1 MPARAESRRAGGR
14 SFFRAYGLPAV
25 CVNAV
30 VAIVLMWLTAAQAG
44 TQPIRI
50 LAFGASIMA
59 GYGLDAADSLPVQLE
74 QALRT
79 HGVNATVINGGVSGD
94 TSAGGLARLDW
105 ALADNPDLVIVD
117 LGGNDALRAID
128 PKSTETNLDA
138 IVTRLQAQKRGVLI
152 AGMLAPP
159 NLGKDYAAAF
169 NALFPAVAARHQVPL
184 YPFLL
189 DGVVADPALNQAD
202 GIHPN
207 AAGVK
212 VIVERM
218 LPSVLQ
224 AIQQLERKAPG
235 S

>member
-1 MPARAESRRAGGR
+1 M
-14 SFFRAYGLPAV
+14 
-25 CVNAV
+25 
-30 VAIVLMWLTAAQAG
+30 AALLLLFWPSAATAG

-50 LAFGASIMA
+50 LAFGASIVA
-59 GYGLDAADSLPVQLE
+59 GYGLEAADSLPAQLE
-74 QALRT
+74 RALRA
-79 HGVNATVINGGVSGD
+79 HGVDATVIDGGVSGD

-128 PKSTETNLDA
+128 PKTTEANLDA
-138 IVTRLQAQKRGVLI
+138 IVSRLKAEKRGVLI

-159 NLGKDYAAAF
+159 NLGADYAAAF
-169 NALFPAVAARHQVPL
+169 NAVFPAVAKRHDVAL

-189 DGVVADPALNQAD
+189 DGVVMDPALNQAD

-218 LPSVLQ
+218 LPSVLL
-224 AIQQLERKAPG
+224 AIQRLDRKAPG
-235 S
+235 P

>member
-1 MPARAESRRAGGR
+1 MAAV
-14 SFFRAYGLPAV
+14 GL
-25 CVNAV
+25 
-30 VAIVLMWLTAAQAG
+30 LFWLSAAQAA
-44 TQPIRI
+44 QPIRI
-50 LAFGASIMA
+50 LAFGASVIA

-74 QALRT
+74 AALRA
-79 HGVNATVINGGVSGD
+79 HGVDATVINGGVSGD

-105 ALADNPDLVIVD
+105 ALVDNPDLVIVD
-117 LGGNDALRAID
+117 FGGNDALRAID
-128 PKSTETNLDA
+128 PKATEANLDA
-138 IVTRLQAQKRGVLI
+138 IVTRLKAEKRGVLI

-159 NLGKDYAAAF
+159 NLGKDYTADF
-169 NALFPAVAARHQVPL
+169 NAVFPAVAARHDVTL

-189 DGVVADPALNQAD
+189 DGVATDSALNQAD

-218 LPSVLQ
+218 LPYVLQ
-224 AIQQLERKAPG
+224 AIQRLNRKAAG

>member
-1 MPARAESRRAGGR
+1 MA
-14 SFFRAYGLPAV
+14 AV
-25 CVNAV
+25 
-30 VAIVLMWLTAAQAG
+30 LLLFSLSAAQAG

-50 LAFGASIMA
+50 LAFGASIVA
-59 GYGLDAADSLPVQLE
+59 GYGLGAADSLPAQLE
-74 QALRT
+74 QALRA
-79 HGVNATVINGGVSGD
+79 HGVDATVIDAGVSGD

-128 PKSTETNLDA
+128 PKTTEANLDA
-138 IVTRLQAQKRGVLI
+138 IVARLKAEKRGVLI

-159 NLGKDYAAAF
+159 NLGKDYADAF
-169 NALFPAVAARHQVPL
+169 NAVFPAVAKRHDVTL

-189 DGVVADPALNQAD
+189 DGVVMDPALNQAD

-218 LPSVLQ
+218 LPYVLQ
-224 AIQQLERKAPG
+224 AIQRLDRKGPG

>member
-1 MPARAESRRAGGR
+1 MA
-14 SFFRAYGLPAV
+14 
-25 CVNAV
+25 AV
-30 VAIVLMWLTAAQAG
+30 VLLLWLATAQAG

-50 LAFGASIMA
+50 LALGASITA
-59 GYGLDAADSLPVQLE
+59 GYGLDAADSLPAQLE
-74 QALRT
+74 AALRAR
-79 HGVNATVINGGVSGD
+79 GIDATVINSGVSGE

-128 PKSTETNLDA
+128 PKTTEANLDA
-138 IVTRLQAQKRGVLI
+138 IVARLKAEKRGVLI

-159 NLGKDYAAAF
+159 NLGADYQAAF
-169 NALFPAVAARHQVPL
+169 NAVFPAVAARYDVTL

-189 DGVVADPALNQAD
+189 DGVAADPALNQED

-218 LPSVLQ
+218 LPAVLQ
-224 AIQQLERKAPG
+224 AIQRLDRKAPG

>member
-1 MPARAESRRAGGR
+1 MA
-14 SFFRAYGLPAV
+14 
-25 CVNAV
+25 AV
-30 VAIVLMWLTAAQAG
+30 VMLLWLSVAQAG

-50 LAFGASIMA
+50 LAFGASITA
-59 GYGLDAADSLPVQLE
+59 GYGLDAADSLPAQLE
-74 QALRT
+74 AALRA
-79 HGVNATVINGGVSGD
+79 HGIDATVINSGVSGE

-128 PKSTETNLDA
+128 PKTTEANLDA
-138 IVTRLQAQKRGVLI
+138 IVARLKAEKRGVLI

-159 NLGKDYAAAF
+159 NLGADYQAAF
-169 NALFPAVAARHQVPL
+169 NAVFPAVAARYDVML

-189 DGVVADPALNQAD
+189 DGVATDPALNQED

-218 LPSVLQ
+218 LPAVLE
-224 AIQQLERKAPG
+224 AIRRLDRKAPG

>member
-1 MPARAESRRAGGR
+1 MG
-14 SFFRAYGLPAV
+14 AYGLPAL
-25 CVNAV
+25 CVNAMAAV
-30 VAIVLMWLTAAQAG
+30 VLLFWLSAAQAG

-50 LAFGASIMA
+50 LAFGASIVA
-59 GYGLDAADSLPVQLE
+59 GYGLEAADSLPVQLE
-74 QALRT
+74 QALRAR
-79 HGVNATVINGGVSGD
+79 GVDATVIDAGVSGD

-128 PKSTETNLDA
+128 PKTTEANLDA
-138 IVTRLQAQKRGVLI
+138 IVARLKAEKRGVLI

-159 NLGKDYAAAF
+159 NMGADYAAAF
-169 NALFPAVAARHQVPL
+169 NAVFPAVAARHDVLL

-218 LPSVLQ
+218 LPFVLQ
-224 AIQQLERKAPG
+224 AIQRLDRKAPG

>member
-1 MPARAESRRAGGR
+1 MA
-14 SFFRAYGLPAV
+14 AV
-25 CVNAV
+25 
-30 VAIVLMWLTAAQAG
+30 LLLFSLSTAQAG

-50 LAFGASIMA
+50 LAFGASIVA
-59 GYGLDAADSLPVQLE
+59 GYGLDAADSLPAQLE
-74 QALRT
+74 QALKA
-79 HGVNATVINGGVSGD
+79 HGVDATVIDAGVSGD

-105 ALADNPDLVIVD
+105 SLAGNPDLVIVD

-128 PKSTETNLDA
+128 PRTTEANLDA
-138 IVTRLQAQKRGVLI
+138 IVTRLKAEKRGVLI

-159 NLGKDYAAAF
+159 NLGKDYADAF
-169 NALFPAVAARHQVPL
+169 NAVFPAVAARHDVTL

-224 AIQQLERKAPG
+224 AIQRLDRKAPG

>member
-1 MPARAESRRAGGR
+1 MA
-14 SFFRAYGLPAV
+14 
-25 CVNAV
+25 
-30 VAIVLMWLTAAQAG
+30 AILLLFSLSAAQAG

-50 LAFGASIMA
+50 LAFGASIVA
-59 GYGLDAADSLPVQLE
+59 GYGLGAADSLPVQLE
-74 QALRT
+74 QALRA
-79 HGVNATVINGGVSGD
+79 HGVDATVIDAGVSGD

-105 ALADNPDLVIVD
+105 SLADNPDLVIVD

-128 PKSTETNLDA
+128 PKTTEANLDA
-138 IVTRLQAQKRGVLI
+138 IVTRLKAQKRGVLI

-159 NLGKDYAAAF
+159 NLGADYAAAF
-169 NALFPAVAARHQVPL
+169 NAVFPAVAARHDVTL

-218 LPSVLQ
+218 LPYVLQ
-224 AIQQLERKAPG
+224 AIQRLDRKAPG

>member
-1 MPARAESRRAGGR
+1 M
-14 SFFRAYGLPAV
+14 RAYGLPAV

-30 VAIVLMWLTAAQAG
+30 VAIVLLVWLNVAQAG

-50 LAFGASIMA
+50 LAFGASITA
-59 GYGLDAADSLPVQLE
+59 GYGLDAADSLPAQLE
-74 QALRT
+74 AALRA
-79 HGVNATVINGGVSGD
+79 HGIDATVINSGVSGE

-128 PKSTETNLDA
+128 PKTTEANLDA
-138 IVTRLQAQKRGVLI
+138 IVARLKAEKRGVLI

-159 NLGKDYAAAF
+159 NLGADYQAAF
-169 NALFPAVAARHQVPL
+169 NAVFPAVAARYGVTL

-189 DGVVADPALNQAD
+189 DGVATDPALNQED

-218 LPSVLQ
+218 LPTLLQ
-224 AIQQLERKAPG
+224 AIQRLDRKAPG

>member
-1 MPARAESRRAGGR
+1 MA
-14 SFFRAYGLPAV
+14 
-25 CVNAV
+25 AV
-30 VAIVLMWLTAAQAG
+30 VLLLWLATAQAG

-50 LAFGASIMA
+50 LAFGASITA
-59 GYGLDAADSLPVQLE
+59 GYGLDAADSLPAQLE
-74 QALRT
+74 AALRA
-79 HGVNATVINGGVSGD
+79 HGIDATVINSGVSGE

-128 PKSTETNLDA
+128 PKTTEANLDA
-138 IVTRLQAQKRGVLI
+138 IVARLKAEKRGVLI

-159 NLGKDYAAAF
+159 NLGADYQAAF
-169 NALFPAVAARHQVPL
+169 NAVFPAVAARYDVML

-189 DGVVADPALNQAD
+189 DGVATDPALNQED

-218 LPSVLQ
+218 LPTLLQ
-224 AIQQLERKAPG
+224 AIQRLDRKAPG

>member
-1 MPARAESRRAGGR
+1 MA
-14 SFFRAYGLPAV
+14 
-25 CVNAV
+25 
-30 VAIVLMWLTAAQAG
+30 AILLQFWLSAAHAG

-50 LAFGASIMA
+50 LAFGASITA

-74 QALRT
+74 AALRA
-79 HGVNATVINGGVSGD
+79 HGVDASVVNSGVSGD

-105 ALADNPDLVIVD
+105 ALADNPDLVILD

-128 PKSTETNLDA
+128 PKTTEANLDA
-138 IVTRLQAQKRGVLI
+138 IVARLKAEKRGVLI

-159 NLGKDYAAAF
+159 NLGADYAAAF
-169 NALFPAVAARHQVPL
+169 NAVFPAVAARYDVML

-212 VIVERM
+212 AIVERM
-218 LPSVLQ
+218 LPYVLQ
-224 AIQQLERKAPG
+224 AIQRLDRKAAG

>member
-1 MPARAESRRAGGR
+1 MAAMALLAGLTPAHAG
-14 SFFRAYGLPAV
+14 
-25 CVNAV
+25 
-30 VAIVLMWLTAAQAG
+30 AQ
-44 TQPIRI
+44 PLRI
-50 LAFGASIMA
+50 LAFGASITA

-74 QALRT
+74 QALRA

-105 ALADNPDLVIVD
+105 ALADNPDLVVVD

-128 PKSTETNLDA
+128 PKSTEANLDA
-138 IVTRLQAQKRGVLI
+138 IVTKLQAQKRGVLI

-159 NLGKDYAAAF
+159 NLGKDYETAF
-169 NALFPAVAARHQVPL
+169 NAVFPAVAARHHVPL
-184 YPFLL
+184 YHFLL

-218 LPSVLQ
+218 LPSVLE
-224 AIQQLERKAPG
+224 AIRQLDRKAPG

>member
-1 MPARAESRRAGGR
+1 M
-14 SFFRAYGLPAV
+14 RAYGLPAV
-25 CVNAV
+25 CVNAMAA
-30 VAIVLMWLTAAQAG
+30 VALLLWLSVAQAG

-50 LAFGASIMA
+50 LAFGASITA
-59 GYGLDAADSLPVQLE
+59 GYGLDVADSLPAQLE
-74 QALRT
+74 AALRA
-79 HGVNATVINGGVSGD
+79 HGVDATVINGGVSGD

-105 ALADNPDLVIVD
+105 SLADNPDLVILD

-128 PKSTETNLDA
+128 PKTTEANLDA
-138 IVTRLQAQKRGVLI
+138 IVSRLKAEKRGVLI

-159 NLGKDYAAAF
+159 NLGAEYQAAF
-169 NALFPAVAARHQVPL
+169 NAVFPAVAARYDVTL

-189 DGVVADPALNQAD
+189 DGVVADPALNQED

-212 VIVERM
+212 VIVARM

-224 AIQQLERKAPG
+224 AIQRLDRKASG

>member
-1 MPARAESRRAGGR
+1 MA
-14 SFFRAYGLPAV
+14 
-25 CVNAV
+25 
-30 VAIVLMWLTAAQAG
+30 AIVLLVWLNVAQAG
-44 TQPIRI
+44 TQPVRI
-50 LAFGASIMA
+50 LALGASITA

-74 QALRT
+74 AALRA
-79 HGVNATVINGGVSGD
+79 HGVDATVINSGVSGD

-105 ALADNPDLVIVD
+105 ALADNPDLVILD

-128 PKSTETNLDA
+128 PKTTEANLDA
-138 IVTRLQAQKRGVLI
+138 IVSRLKAEKRGVLI

-159 NLGKDYAAAF
+159 NLGADYQAAF
-169 NALFPAVAARHQVPL
+169 NAVFPAVAARYDATL

-189 DGVVADPALNQAD
+189 DGVVTDPALNQED

-224 AIQQLERKAPG
+224 AIQRLDRKAPG

>member
-1 MPARAESRRAGGR
+1 MP
-14 SFFRAYGLPAV
+14 AYGLPAV
-25 CVNAV
+25 CVNAMA
-30 VAIVLMWLTAAQAG
+30 AIVVLAWLSVAQAAA
-44 TQPIRI
+44 QPIRI
-50 LAFGASIMA
+50 LAFGASITA

-74 QALRT
+74 KALRA
-79 HGVNATVINGGVSGD
+79 HGVDATVINGGVSGD

-105 ALADNPDLVIVD
+105 ALADNPDLVILD

-128 PKSTETNLDA
+128 PKSTEANLDT
-138 IVTRLQAQKRGVLI
+138 IVTKLQAQKRGVLI

-159 NLGKDYAAAF
+159 NLGKEYATAF
-169 NALFPAVAARHQVPL
+169 NAVFPAVAARHGVTL

-189 DGVVADPALNQAD
+189 DGVVADPALNQED

-207 AAGVK
+207 AAGVN

-218 LPSVLQ
+218 LPAVLQ
-224 AIQQLERKAPG
+224 AIQQLDRKAPG

>member
-1 MPARAESRRAGGR
+1 M
-14 SFFRAYGLPAV
+14 RAYGLPGV
-25 CVNAV
+25 CVNAMAA
-30 VAIVLMWLTAAQAG
+30 VALLFWLSVAHAG

-50 LAFGASIMA
+50 LAFGASITA
-59 GYGLDAADSLPVQLE
+59 GYGLDAPDSLPVQLE
-74 QALRT
+74 AALRAR
-79 HGVNATVINGGVSGD
+79 GVDATVINSGVSGE
-94 TSAGGLARLDW
+94 TSAGGRARLDW
-105 ALADNPDLVIVD
+105 ALADNPDLVILD

-128 PKSTETNLDA
+128 PKTTEANLDA
-138 IVTRLQAQKRGVLI
+138 IVSRLKAEKRGVLI

-159 NLGKDYAAAF
+159 NLGADYAAAF
-169 NALFPAVAARHQVPL
+169 NAVFPAVAARHDVTL

-189 DGVVADPALNQAD
+189 DGVVTDPALNQED

-218 LPSVLQ
+218 LPYVLQ
-224 AIQQLERKAPG
+224 AIQRLDRKAPG

>member
-1 MPARAESRRAGGR
+1 MA
-14 SFFRAYGLPAV
+14 
-25 CVNAV
+25 AV
-30 VAIVLMWLTAAQAG
+30 VLLFWLSAAQAG

-50 LAFGASIMA
+50 LAFGASIVA
-59 GYGLDAADSLPVQLE
+59 GYGLEAADSLPVQLE
-74 QALRT
+74 QALRAR
-79 HGVNATVINGGVSGD
+79 GVDATVIDAGVSGD

-128 PKSTETNLDA
+128 PKTTEANLDA
-138 IVTRLQAQKRGVLI
+138 IVARLKAEKRGVLI

-159 NLGKDYAAAF
+159 NMGADYAAAF
-169 NALFPAVAARHQVPL
+169 NAVFPAVAARHDVLL

-218 LPSVLQ
+218 LPFVLQ
-224 AIQQLERKAPG
+224 AIQRLDRKAPG

>member
-1 MPARAESRRAGGR
+1 MA
-14 SFFRAYGLPAV
+14 
-25 CVNAV
+25 AV
-30 VAIVLMWLTAAQAG
+30 VLLFWLATAQAG

-50 LAFGASIMA
+50 LAFGASITA
-59 GYGLDAADSLPVQLE
+59 GYGLDAADSLPAQLE
-74 QALRT
+74 AALRA
-79 HGVNATVINGGVSGD
+79 HGIDATVINSGVSGE
-94 TSAGGLARLDW
+94 TSAGGRARLDW

-117 LGGNDALRAID
+117 LGGNDALRALD
-128 PKSTETNLDA
+128 PKATEANLAA
-138 IVTRLQAQKRGVLI
+138 IVARLKAAKRGVLI

-159 NLGKDYAAAF
+159 NLGADYQAAF
-169 NALFPAVAARHQVPL
+169 NAVFPAVASRYDVML

-189 DGVVADPALNQAD
+189 DGVAADPALNQED

-218 LPSVLQ
+218 LPTVLQ
-224 AIQQLERKAPG
+224 AIQRLDRKASG

>member
-1 MPARAESRRAGGR
+1 MA
-14 SFFRAYGLPAV
+14 AV
-25 CVNAV
+25 
-30 VAIVLMWLTAAQAG
+30 LLLLWLDAAHAG

-50 LAFGASIMA
+50 LAFGASITA
-59 GYGLDAADSLPVQLE
+59 GYGLDVADSLPVQLE
-74 QALRT
+74 AALRA
-79 HGVNATVINGGVSGD
+79 HGIDAAVINGGVSGD

-105 ALADNPDLVIVD
+105 ALADNPDLVILD

-128 PKSTETNLDA
+128 PKATEANLDA
-138 IVTRLQAQKRGVLI
+138 IVTRLKAEKRGVLI

-159 NLGKDYAAAF
+159 NLGADYAAAF
-169 NALFPAVAARHQVPL
+169 NAVFPTVAARHDVTL

-218 LPSVLQ
+218 LPYLLQ
-224 AIQQLERKAPG
+224 AIQRLDRKAAG

>member
-1 MPARAESRRAGGR
+1 MA
-14 SFFRAYGLPAV
+14 
-25 CVNAV
+25 
-30 VAIVLMWLTAAQAG
+30 AIVLLAWLTVAQGG

-50 LAFGASIMA
+50 LAFGASITA

-74 QALRT
+74 RALRA

-128 PKSTETNLDA
+128 PKSTEANLDA
-138 IVTRLQAQKRGVLI
+138 IVTRLTAEKRGVLI
-152 AGMLAPP
+152 AGMVAPP
-159 NLGKDYAAAF
+159 NLGEDYVAAF
-169 NALFPAVAARHQVPL
+169 NAVFPAVAARHDVTL

-212 VIVERM
+212 VIVEHM
-218 LPSVLQ
+218 LPYVLQ
-224 AIQQLERKAPG
+224 AIQRLDRKAPG

>member
-1 MPARAESRRAGGR
+1 MAAGLLLFWV
-14 SFFRAYGLPAV
+14 S
-25 CVNAV
+25 
-30 VAIVLMWLTAAQAG
+30 AAQAG

-50 LAFGASIMA
+50 LAFGASIVA

-74 QALRT
+74 QALKAR
-79 HGVNATVINGGVSGD
+79 GVDATVIDAGVSGD

-128 PKSTETNLDA
+128 PKTTEANLDA
-138 IVTRLQAQKRGVLI
+138 IVTRLKAENRGVLI

-159 NLGKDYAAAF
+159 NLGKDYADAF
-169 NALFPAVAARHQVPL
+169 NAVFPAVAARHDVTL

-224 AIQQLERKAPG
+224 AIQRLDRKASG

>member
-1 MPARAESRRAGGR
+1 MA
-14 SFFRAYGLPAV
+14 
-25 CVNAV
+25 
-30 VAIVLMWLTAAQAG
+30 AIVVLLGLAAAQA
-44 TQPIRI
+44 TAPSIRI
-50 LAFGASIMA
+50 LAFGASITA

-74 QALRT
+74 QALRA
-79 HGVNATVINGGVSGD
+79 HGVNATVVNGGVSGD

-128 PKSTETNLDA
+128 PRSTEANLDA
-138 IVTRLQAQKRGVLI
+138 IVTKLQAQKRGVLI

-159 NLGKDYAAAF
+159 NLGTDYQAAF
-169 NALFPAVAARHQVPL
+169 NAVFPAVAARHHVPL

-218 LPSVLQ
+218 LPSVLE
-224 AIQQLERKAPG
+224 AIQQLGRKAPG

>member
-1 MPARAESRRAGGR
+1 MAAMALLAGLTPAHAG
-14 SFFRAYGLPAV
+14 
-25 CVNAV
+25 
-30 VAIVLMWLTAAQAG
+30 AQ
-44 TQPIRI
+44 PLRI
-50 LAFGASIMA
+50 LAFGASITA

-74 QALRT
+74 QALRA

-105 ALADNPDLVIVD
+105 ALADNPDLVVVD

-128 PKSTETNLDA
+128 PKSTEANLDA
-138 IVTRLQAQKRGVLI
+138 IVTKLQAQKRGVLI

-159 NLGKDYAAAF
+159 NLGKDYETAF
-169 NALFPAVAARHQVPL
+169 NAVFPAVAARHHVPL

-212 VIVERM
+212 VIVGRM
-218 LPSVLQ
+218 LPFVLQ
-224 AIQQLERKAPG
+224 AIRQLDRKAPG

>member
-1 MPARAESRRAGGR
+1 VA
-14 SFFRAYGLPAV
+14 AV
-25 CVNAV
+25 A
-30 VAIVLMWLTAAQAG
+30 LLFWLSAAQAG

-50 LAFGASIMA
+50 LAFGASITA
-59 GYGLDAADSLPVQLE
+59 GYGLDAADSLPAQLE
-74 QALRT
+74 AALQA
-79 HGVNATVINGGVSGD
+79 HGFDATVINGGVTGD
-94 TSAGGLARLDW
+94 TSAGGVARLDW
-105 ALADNPDLVIVD
+105 SLADNPDLVIID

-128 PKSTETNLDA
+128 PKNTEANLDA
-138 IVTRLQAQKRGVLI
+138 IVSRLKAEKRGVLI

-159 NLGKDYAAAF
+159 NLGADYAAAF
-169 NALFPAVAARHQVPL
+169 NAVFPAVAARHDATL

-189 DGVVADPALNQAD
+189 DGVVADPALNQED

-218 LPSVLQ
+218 LPYVLQ
-224 AIQQLERKAPG
+224 AIQRLDRKAPG

>member
-1 MPARAESRRAGGR
+1 MAAMALLAGLTPAHAG
-14 SFFRAYGLPAV
+14 
-25 CVNAV
+25 
-30 VAIVLMWLTAAQAG
+30 AQ
-44 TQPIRI
+44 PLRI
-50 LAFGASIMA
+50 LAFGASITA

-74 QALRT
+74 QALRA

-105 ALADNPDLVIVD
+105 ALADNPDLVVVD

-128 PKSTETNLDA
+128 PKSTEANLDA
-138 IVTRLQAQKRGVLI
+138 IVTKLQAQKRGVLI

-159 NLGKDYAAAF
+159 NLGKDYETAF
-169 NALFPAVAARHQVPL
+169 NAVFPAVAARHHVPL

-218 LPSVLQ
+218 LPSVLE
-224 AIQQLERKAPG
+224 AIRQLDRKAPG

>member
-1 MPARAESRRAGGR
+1 MA
-14 SFFRAYGLPAV
+14 AV
-25 CVNAV
+25 
-30 VAIVLMWLTAAQAG
+30 LLLFSLSAAQAG

-50 LAFGASIMA
+50 LAFGASIVA
-59 GYGLDAADSLPVQLE
+59 GYGLGAADSLPAQLE
-74 QALRT
+74 QALKA
-79 HGVNATVINGGVSGD
+79 HGVDATVIDAGVSGD

-105 ALADNPDLVIVD
+105 SLADNPDLVIVD

-128 PKSTETNLDA
+128 PKTTEANLDA
-138 IVTRLQAQKRGVLI
+138 IVSRLKAQKRGVLI

-159 NLGKDYAAAF
+159 NLGADYAAAF
-169 NALFPAVAARHQVPL
+169 NAVFPAVAARHDVTL

-218 LPSVLQ
+218 LPFVLQ
-224 AIQQLERKAPG
+224 AIQRLDRRASG

>member
-1 MPARAESRRAGGR
+1 
-14 SFFRAYGLPAV
+14 LPAV

-30 VAIVLMWLTAAQAG
+30 VAIVLMFWLTAAQAG

-50 LAFGASIMA
+50 LAFGASIVA
-59 GYGLDAADSLPVQLE
+59 GYGLDTADSLPVQLE
-74 QALRT
+74 QALRI

-128 PKSTETNLDA
+128 PKSTEANLDA

-169 NALFPAVAARHQVPL
+169 NAVFPAVAARHQVPL

-224 AIQQLERKAPG
+224 AIQQLDRKAPG

>member
-1 MPARAESRRAGGR
+1 M
-14 SFFRAYGLPAV
+14 RAYGLPAV

-30 VAIVLMWLTAAQAG
+30 VAIVLLVWLNVAQAG

-50 LAFGASIMA
+50 LALGASITA

-74 QALRT
+74 AALRA
-79 HGVNATVINGGVSGD
+79 HGIDATVINSGVSGD

-105 ALADNPDLVIVD
+105 ALADNPDLVILD

-128 PKSTETNLDA
+128 PKTTEANLDA
-138 IVTRLQAQKRGVLI
+138 IVSRLKAEKRGVLI

-159 NLGKDYAAAF
+159 NLGADYQAAF
-169 NALFPAVAARHQVPL
+169 NAVFPTVAARYDATL

-189 DGVVADPALNQAD
+189 DGVVTDPALNQED

-207 AAGVK
+207 TAGVK
-212 VIVERM
+212 VIVQRM
-218 LPSVLQ
+218 LPYVLQ
-224 AIQQLERKAPG
+224 AIQRLDRKASG